1 LSFLVAMDG
10 LPFMEKFSTAE
21 LELTG
26 VQPAWGSRI
35 VCPDLGLRPR
45 QFEYDPKVKEL
56 QRVICT

>member
-1 LSFLVAMDG
+1 MDG